1 MPGMLAP
8 CKPTIGNLA
17 GRETADSRPYSS
29 QQLPP
34 GGHEGS
40 PLCSSERGVGSA
52 PQLAVPCTVRP
63 SDHGRGRTPGVRDV
77 DAQLLQ
83 LLGDFLD
90 ATLVESLECSRQK
103 RLGGVWALVVAQHP
117 AEQELHGGRDRQGVE
132 ELPRTRH
139 QVLVRIRACKLAS
152 LALCLTLLR
161 QALEC
166 GQLAWLQ
173 LSSCIIQR

>member
-8 CKPTIGNLA
+8 CTPTIGNLA

-40 PLCSSERGVGSA
+40 PLCSGKLGVGST
-52 PQLAVPCTVRP
+52 PQHAVLCTIRP
-63 SDHGRGRTPGVRDV
+63 SDRGGGRTPGVRNV
-77 DAQLLQ
+77 DTQLLQ

-117 AEQELHGGRDRQGVE
+117 AEQELHGGRDRQGAE
-132 ELPRTRH
+132 ELPRTCH
-139 QVLVRIRACKLAS
+139 QVLVLVRACKLAS

-166 GQLAWLQ
+166 GQLARLQ
-173 LSSCIIQR
+173 LGSCIIQR

>member
-1 MPGMLAP
+1 MPRMLAP
-8 CKPTIGNLA
+8 CTPTIGNMA
-17 GRETADSRPYSS
+17 ARETADSRPYSS

-34 GGHEGS
+34 GGHKGS
-40 PLCSSERGVGSA
+40 PLCSGERGVEST
-52 PQLAVPCTVRP
+52 PRHAVLCTVRP
-63 SDHGRGRTPGVRDV
+63 SDHGHGRTPGVRDV

-90 ATLVESLECSRQK
+90 ATLVKCLERFCQE

-117 AEQELHGGRDRQGVE
+117 AQQPLHGGRDRQGAE
-132 ELPRTRH
+132 ELPRTCH

-152 LALCLTLLR
+152 LALCLSLLR